1 MIIASLNIC
10 LCTTVMLP
18 INSYPEVSIFSDHLC
33 AKFSD
38 DTRQCQ
44 EIDIGS
50 PLFIKEMDDG
60 GNAR

>member
-1 MIIASLNIC
+1 MY
-10 LCTTVMLP
+10 
-18 INSYPEVSIFSDHLC
+18 NSYVANSYQDVSIFSDHLC
-33 AKFSD
+33 AEFGSVLD

-50 PLFIKEMDDG
+50 PLFIKEMDDD

>member
-1 MIIASLNIC
+1 MYSSCVA
-10 LCTTVMLP
+10 
-18 INSYPEVSIFSDHLC
+18 NSYQDVSTFSDHLC
-33 AKFSD
+33 AEFGSVLD

>member
-1 MIIASLNIC
+1 
-10 LCTTVMLP
+10 MLP
-18 INSYPEVSIFSDHLC
+18 MNSYLDVSIFSDHLC

>member
-10 LCTTVMLP
+10 
-18 INSYPEVSIFSDHLC
+18 NSYLANSYQDVSIFSDHLC
-33 AKFSD
+33 AEFGSVLD